1 MENKNSKQ
9 NDVIPW
15 AKSDAKQYLRNAIIQ
30 GLVTKST
37 PLEEVLQMNSAFS
50 NYPKANFKRNLKALL
65 ESIDKDQERANSDAA
80 AVEHD
85 LAQHPRAEH
94 TTRNLP
100 FWDGSRAQELL
111 KIDIANGVHLQM
123 TKKEFWMSK
132 EEYQLFPLPNF
143 RNAIYQEVRSKKA
156 KSYWSSKKKLMQK

>member
-9 NDVIPW
+9 NNVVPW
-15 AKSDAKQYLRNAIIQ
+15 GKSDAKQFLRNTIIQ

-37 PLEEVLQMNSAFS
+37 PLEEVLRLNSEFS

-65 ESIDKDQERANSDAA
+65 ESIDKDQQRANSDAA

-85 LAQHPRAEH
+85 LALHPRAEL

-111 KIDIANGVHLQM
+111 KIDIANGLHLRM
-123 TKKEFWMSK
+123 TPKEFWRSN
-132 EEYQLFPLPNF
+132 EEYKIFPLQNF

-156 KSYWSSKKKLMQK
+156 KSYWSSKKSKQK